1 MISWL
6 ASDFFSQSPVL
17 ALPVAALLLFMML
30 FTVMAVRA
38 LRLPADEVKDL
49 ANLPIASD
57 TARIAATQR
66 DDSTQKDESNV

>member
-17 ALPVAALLLFMML
+17 ALPVAALLLFMPL

-38 LRLPADEVKDL
+38 LKLPASEVQSLADL
-49 ANLPIASD
+49 PMTRDTERVASE
-57 TARIAATQR
+57 
-66 DDSTQKDESNV
+66 KDESHV

>member
-6 ASDFFSQSPVL
+6 ASDFFAQSPVL

-38 LRLPADEVKDL
+38 LRLPADEVNSL

-57 TARIAATQR
+57 TASIAAAQR
-66 DDSTQKDESNV
+66 NDSTQKDESHV

>member
-17 ALPVAALLLFMML
+17 ALPVVALLLFMVL

-38 LRLPADEVKDL
+38 MRLPASEVQSL
-49 ANLPIASD
+49 AELPMSRD
-57 TARIAATQR
+57 TTRI
-66 DDSTQKDESNV
+66 SNTQKDEPHV